1 MSHGWESGVQG
12 QGPSF
17 CPWGVQGPGPSFPGP
32 SHHLCPCP
40 SPCLGTVPAAR
51 CLRSGAD
58 GAAGGRGD
66 HQQREPRRGEHRN
79 HAALQLAAAHPLLPH
94 PPLHQGERR
103 HRGAER
109 ELPHSWGAP
118 GRAGAAG
125 PPPHP
130 SLPWQSAEQGAVSTL
145 YCAISE
151 EVSGI
156 TGKYFDSDCGLV
168 LPSAAARDAGLA
180 RKLWEES
187 ERLTGLSAGPQN

>member
-1 MSHGWESGVQG
+1 MHRGWESWDQG

-17 CPWGVQGPGPSFPGP
+17 CPGGCRGPAPLSQGDPTTSARAP
-32 SHHLCPCP
+32 
-40 SPCLGTVPAAR
+40 VPAWAR
-51 CLRSGAD
+51 CRLPGACGAGAD

-145 YCAISE
+145 YCAVSE

-187 ERLTGLSAGPQN
+187 ERLTGLLAGPQN

>member
-1 MSHGWESGVQG
+1 MGGRVG
-12 QGPSF
+12 
-17 CPWGVQGPGPSFPGP
+17 
-32 SHHLCPCP
+32 
-40 SPCLGTVPAAR
+40 
-51 CLRSGAD
+51 LRD
-58 GAAGGRGD
+58 GALLSALGGAGAQPLFPRAIPPPLPALQSLLGHGAGCPVPVELVLMVLPGRGD

-79 HAALQLAAAHPLLPH
+79 HAALQLADARPLLPH
-94 PPLHQGERR
+94 APLHQGERR

-109 ELPHSWGAP
+109 ELPHGWGAP

-145 YCAISE
+145 YCAVSE

-180 RKLWEES
+180 HKLWEES
-187 ERLTGLSAGPQN
+187 ERLTGLSAGPQH